1 MQNLWPM
8 RLFLHKSTPDTDSDV
23 LHGYESVKRC
33 CVVEGLWSVCRFN
46 SSSLQA
52 GRHPEGKKWAAMLFI
67 SDPVQQNDQHTE
79 WNVWEKI
86 IQRTHWWVTVSLSL
100 SSPAASRLINAGRT
114 FNVWLIT
121 ERMSEV
127 WVIKWR
133 TRQTRST
140 EPGLSVHLWLLIAS
154 SNCSYIKTWS
164 QHV

>member
-86 IQRTHWWVTVSLSL
+86 IQRESHWWLQCLYPSHHLQ
-100 SSPAASRLINAGRT
+100 PP
-114 FNVWLIT
+114 VWLMPAGLLMFDYSLR
-121 ERMSEV
+121 ECQKFG
-127 WVIKWR
+127 WLNGGQDK
-133 TRQTRST
+133 
-140 EPGLSVHLWLLIAS
+140 PGALNLVYQFI
-154 SNCSYIKTWS
+154 CDY
-164 QHV
+164 